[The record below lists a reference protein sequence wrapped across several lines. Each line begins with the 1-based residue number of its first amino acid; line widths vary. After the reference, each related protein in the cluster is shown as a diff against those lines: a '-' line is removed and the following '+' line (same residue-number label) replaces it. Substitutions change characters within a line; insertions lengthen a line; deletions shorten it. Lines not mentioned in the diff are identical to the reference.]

1 MRTYSEAQQLETAG
15 EVQFMRPQARI
26 RCDIARCRERATH
39 LIGRAQTGRSNLWA
53 ICDKHAEEL
62 AKNLPEH
69 LLPFVPKLGA
79 HSLGR
84 DEGDK
89 MVKDDPNAE
98 NRQNPDGETTADAS
112 PESNTASQASANAEA
127 APSGGEGAQDASTA
141 PEYVR
146 ECCGQTFT
154 DKDEYRN
161 HRRHD
166 CKEKKNA

>member
-1 MRTYSEAQQLETAG
+1 MRTYTEAQQLETAD
-15 EVQFMRPQARI
+15 EVQFMRPTARL

-69 LLPFVPKLGA
+69 LLPFVP
-79 HSLGR
+79 HPENDSER
-84 DEGDK
+84 GD
-89 MVKDDPNAE
+89 NAATG
-98 NRQNPDGETTADAS
+98 NT
-112 PESNTASQASANAEA
+112 ESTHTNQDTQPQTNIASQASAD
-127 APSGGEGAQDASTA
+127 GGDGSAVNGGQQSASTA

-154 DKDEYRN
+154 DKDEYRK
-161 HRRHD
+161 HRRYD
-166 CKEKKNA
+166 CKEKANA